1 MKSEFLHPR
10 FDDAR
15 FAEHTLPLEVAR
27 DLAAYETLVV
37 ALAKY
42 LYSQEHSERVDD
54 GSAKPRLSIVT
65 ADAVAL
71 GAGANLYFE
80 RARFDP
86 RMCGGSGRRASS
98 GIPTRL
104 TGAL

>member
-37 ALAKY
+37 ALLK
-42 LYSQEHSERVDD
+42 
-54 GSAKPRLSIVT
+54 RLARRIDVQSLSTLGLRLCKTHCGPVKLASCDT
-65 ADAVAL
+65 MRDQLGEASKAL
-71 GAGANLYFE
+71 GGHKF
-80 RARFDP
+80 
-86 RMCGGSGRRASS
+86 S
-98 GIPTRL
+98 
-104 TGAL
+104 